1 MFIHFEPSDVD
12 VTALFKHLTCVHRR
26 APYFFEDSV
35 AMPLTKVVFLQVFIS
50 VELDY
55 SSFELIQISLSVKL
69 VLSEGYM
76 YF

>member
-1 MFIHFEPSDVD
+1 
-12 VTALFKHLTCVHRR
+12 
-26 APYFFEDSV
+26 
-35 AMPLTKVVFLQVFIS
+35 MPLTKVVFLQVLIS

-76 YF
+76 YFK